1 VPSQLPGS
9 TLKTIVDSALK
20 EGSYSQLSE
29 EAMSLFRLSCL
40 IVDIQL
46 RHKRDKENEAVD
58 KLPGRHLLV
67 DLPLEV
73 DQREDFGNEHKN

>member
-1 VPSQLPGS
+1 VPSQHPGS

-40 IVDIQL
+40 LVDIQL
-46 RHKRDKENEAVD
+46 RHRRDTENEPANR
-58 KLPGRHLLV
+58 LPDQRLLV

-73 DQREDFGNEHKN
+73 DQREDSGNEHKN